1 MARPEKVQVV
11 NDLVE
16 SINQSKGIY
25 LTDFSGLNVQEI
37 NELRKTFRE
46 SDVEYK
52 VVKNTLARLS
62 VQEAGYDNLL
72 EYLTGPTA
80 FAFSVDDPG
89 IPARII
95 KEFAKKKDKPEIKA
109 IVFEGTLLDASQAE
123 QVANLPSREE
133 LIAKFLG
140 TLNAPMYN
148 LAGALQGLLRKFVG
162 TLDAI
167 KTQKEV

>member
-89 IPARII
+89 IPARMSDIRCCD
-95 KEFAKKKDKPEIKA
+95 FRR
-109 IVFEGTLLDASQAE
+109 
-123 QVANLPSREE
+123 SRETPSVR
-133 LIAKFLG
+133 LFPRKG
-140 TLNAPMYN
+140 V
-148 LAGALQGLLRKFVG
+148 LRGKRERHRPRSCG
-162 TLDAI
+162 
-167 KTQKEV
+167 